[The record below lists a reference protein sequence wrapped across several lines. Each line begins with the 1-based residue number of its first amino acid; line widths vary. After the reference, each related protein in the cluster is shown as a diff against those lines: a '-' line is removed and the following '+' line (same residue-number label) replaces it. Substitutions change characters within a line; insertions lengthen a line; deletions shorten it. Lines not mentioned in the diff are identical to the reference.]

1 MKIEIAKIVIF
12 IENRKLDFD
21 QRFLAPMVTASF
33 ILWSEVVERSGS
45 IQAEQDKDTVDSGNS
60 S

>member
-21 QRFLAPMVTASF
+21 HPFLAPMETASF
-33 ILWSEVVERSGS
+33 FLWSEVVERSGN
-45 IQAEQDKDTVDSGNS
+45 IRAEQDKDTVDSGNCS
-60 S
+60 